1 MLKQPEEIV
10 CRCGLKQVVRTSYV
24 LCVSCKSPLITPK
37 KKHAKCHT
45 RLKDGVAIATRLI
58 EKGGVVEDVI
68 VYGKFNHRHS
78 VDGYLFS
85 GFVPFYKKSDTPN
98 VRFFLFG
105 QKAKFVAT
113 SQINKGEE
121 IQVGVENR

>member
-1 MLKQPEEIV
+1 MLKHPEEIV
-10 CRCGLKQVVRTSYV
+10 CRCGLKQTVSSSYV
-24 LCVSCKSPLITPK
+24 LCVSCKTPLLVSK
-37 KKHAKCHT
+37 KKPPKCHT
-45 RLKDGVAIATRLI
+45 RLDNGVAIATRLI
-58 EKGGVVEDVI
+58 QKGDVVEDVI
-68 VYGKFNHRHS
+68 VYGRFKHRHS
-78 VDGYLFS
+78 VGGFLFS

-121 IQVGVENR
+121 IQVGVEN

>member
-10 CRCGLKQVVRTSYV
+10 CRCGLKQIMRASYV
-24 LCVSCKSPLITPK
+24 LCASCNAPLLLPK
-37 KKHAKCHT
+37 KTHPKCYV

-58 EKGGVVEDVI
+58 EKGAVVEDVI
-68 VYGKFNHRHS
+68 VYGKFKHRHS
-78 VDGYLFS
+78 VGDFLFS
-85 GFVPFYKKSDTPN
+85 GFVPFYKRSDTPN

-113 SQINKGEE
+113 VQINKGEE
-121 IQVGVENR
+121 IQVGVEN

>member
-10 CRCGLKQVVRTSYV
+10 CRCGLRQVIRSSYV
-24 LCVSCKSPLITPK
+24 LCVSCNAPLIAPK

-78 VDGYLFS
+78 VGGFLFS